1 MDDKE
6 RQERDKKNRQFLLKF
21 ALARETLDGAIT
33 EEMIDAEIRKRLQDD
48 VYDEY
53 LVNGALLTCTRA
65 KWGNFSL
72 SDGGSVKIEELS
84 DKLKTGKPTEFLRV
98 LENPIFANGLRH
110 ATVADT
116 KQGWNIMPFPCNCRE
131 SATAEQEEAIK
142 ANMID
147 CQNHGVCK
155 YLMELEEEWENINF
169 NVPYAKFPDAK
180 MISMYE
186 NVQATEVLD
195 DLPSQQKEGIT
206 MTSVLFCKHGGFIYP
221 LTSGQTILL
230 PGIEK
235 MLMDYKFT
243 ARQCMALYEIRDYLE
258 KNPELRIGTTI
269 FVFEGLATPRT
280 NEEADWNGT
289 NMYHPNGQFG
299 AIAIVTVDGELKY
312 AVQASTLPDDMEAYA
327 TICEGIYDIKNGYHS
342 ASEKFE
348 GYAALWLNNNANIPA
363 YNSIDKDDVADYIH
377 FHMAGVLRKDHPAD
391 GSYSKGCITIPV
403 KEYVAF
409 GKEVGFINEGTDVN
423 IGNNNIY
430 RDAKSAL
437 PYSAHT
443 KSFTGHMV
451 IDRQYYDDTEGYLKF
466 NAPKEEE

>member
-6 RQERDKKNRQFLLKF
+6 RQERDKKNQQFLLKF
-21 ALARETLDGAIT
+21 TLARETLDGAIT
-33 EEMIDAEIRKRLQDD
+33 EEMIDEEIRKRLQDD

-180 MISMYE
+180 MISMFE
-186 NVQATEVLD
+186 NEPATEILD
-195 DLPSQQKEGIT
+195 DLPSKQEEGIT

-230 PGIEK
+230 PGMEK
-235 MLMDYKFT
+235 MLKDYKLT

-280 NEEADWNGT
+280 NEEADWNGI

-312 AVQASTLPDDMEAYA
+312 VVQASTLPDDMENTA
-327 TICEGIYDIKNGYHS
+327 TICEGIYDIKSGLH
-342 ASEKFE
+342 K

-377 FHMAGVLRKDHPAD
+377 FHMAGVLRKDHPTNP
-391 GSYSKGCITIPV
+391 YSAGCITVPV

-409 GKEVGFINEGTDVN
+409 GKKVGFIKEGTDVN
-423 IGNNNIY
+423 IGSDNNYLN
-430 RDAKSAL
+430 AKEKL
-437 PYSAHT
+437 KEKDYSE
-443 KSFTGHMV
+443 SFTGHMV

-466 NAPKEEE
+466 NAPKEGQ

>member
-1 MDDKE
+1 MNEKE
-6 RQERDKKNRQFLLKF
+6 RQRKEKENRQFLLKLG
-21 ALARETLDGAIT
+21 LARETLNGAIP
-33 EEMIDAEIRKRLQDD
+33 EEMVDEEICRRLQDD
-48 VYDEY
+48 IYDEY
-53 LVNGALLTCTRA
+53 LVNGAVLSCTKA
-65 KWGNFSL
+65 KWGTFGL
-72 SDGGSVKIEELS
+72 SDGKSVILN
-84 DKLKTGKPTEFLRV
+84 KLMVGKPTEFLRV
-98 LENPIFANGLRH
+98 LENPVHTNGLRH

-235 MLMDYKFT
+235 MLKDYKLT

-280 NEEADWNGT
+280 NEEADWNGI

-312 AVQASTLPDDMEAYA
+312 VVQASTLPDDMENTA
-327 TICEGIYDIKNGYHS
+327 TICEGIYDIKSGLH
-342 ASEKFE
+342 K

-363 YNSIDKDDVADYIH
+363 YNSIDKEELFQRINDDAEVCASFFNNQFNLILD
-377 FHMAGVLRKDHPAD
+377 
-391 GSYSKGCITIPV
+391 TIFL
-403 KEYVAF
+403 YVTF
-409 GKEVGFINEGTDVN
+409 K
-423 IGNNNIY
+423 
-430 RDAKSAL
+430 
-437 PYSAHT
+437 
-443 KSFTGHMV
+443 
-451 IDRQYYDDTEGYLKF
+451 
-466 NAPKEEE
+466 